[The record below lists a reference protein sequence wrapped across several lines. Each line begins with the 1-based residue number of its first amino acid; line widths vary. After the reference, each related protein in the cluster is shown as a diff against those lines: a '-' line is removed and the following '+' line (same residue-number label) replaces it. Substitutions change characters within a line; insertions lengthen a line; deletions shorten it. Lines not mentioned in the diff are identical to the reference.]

1 MRSIFRTLTLT
12 LTGVAGIAGLIACD
26 STPSPATALGAN
38 DGSMTK
44 IGDHPLARCA
54 TKSAL
59 LSLGAGTDSPGIPP
73 QIPRHERDT
82 ALVLN
87 GGACRNNQAFLLGS
101 GIFDMT
107 GPAGDSISA
116 GYEAPD
122 HVLRGIHLRQFARAF
137 ALQSPCNGNSV
148 MLVITETGFMTQGT
162 RQTVLDR
169 IAADPEL
176 AAVYGEQNLMLSAT
190 HTHSGPGGEA
200 HHTAYN
206 LFRTGYDDYVHQIY
220 TDSIYQAIKR
230 AHANLVAHPE
240 PGTVSLSI
248 GELLD
253 TNTNRSEPAYER
265 NPRTERAE
273 WTDINGNEVR
283 VNKRML
289 QLRFNRANG
298 TAIGLLN
305 WFGVHT
311 TSVGTHEPLISSDNK
326 GIAAIT
332 FERMLGTQYPG
343 EWGADNFVAAF
354 AQADEGDA
362 SPNLCFREHPYPDI
376 RIGCGEDT
384 LQSTAAHGA
393 KQLTKAVELFDS
405 ASAKLSGGIYSQ
417 LFHAPMDKIT
427 ITDPVILASLEHPPE
442 LDEDTKRT
450 CTAALGYSMA
460 AGAEDNRGP
469 SQEGISCENPD
480 LVASATADIQVALE
494 TIAAGAS
501 GAGYPAIP
509 ASVGGTVLGCQI
521 TQLPGLPA
529 ADADYSCHAEKP
541 ILFPIGTTDS
551 ISNADLPLQIVVL
564 GDLAVIALPWE
575 VTTTSARRLRQTV
588 LAELGAAG
596 VQHAVVASLS
606 NDFVQYLTTR
616 EEYASQQ
623 YEGAST
629 HFGPWTLAAVQ
640 QEVRKLAIS
649 LRDGTAPP
657 DGVAPPRT
665 TPALPNRPAYR
676 AGDRPPA
683 EGFGAVLEDA
693 RESYT
698 AGETVSVRFAGGHPR
713 NDTLEKRN
721 SSYVSVE
728 RQTAEGWQ
736 TVARDRDPEVIF
748 RWHANPESPFAGQS
762 QPSRASEIE
771 AIWHIP
777 ANLAA
782 GTYRIQHQG
791 TAVPDG
797 FSPDAG
803 QRIEYAGVSRPF
815 AVLSASSDCPG
826 YPALF

>member
-1 MRSIFRTLTLT
+1 MPQHTAVLALSLIL
-12 LTGVAGIAGLIACD
+12 AGSLLGCD
-26 STPSPATALGAN
+26 SAPTAASSMPTENRGAV
-38 DGSMTK
+38 K
-44 IGDHPLARCA
+44 ISDHPLAQCA
-54 TKSAL
+54 AQSEL
-59 LSLGAGTDSPGIPP
+59 LALGAGLDAPP
-73 QIPRHERDT
+73 LVPEITLPPRQPEL
-82 ALVLN
+82 ALN
-87 GGACRNNQAFLLGS
+87 SGACKDNQAFLLGS
-101 GIFDMT
+101 AVFDMT

-122 HVLRGIHLRQFARAF
+122 HILRGIHLRQFARAF
-137 ALQSPCNGNSV
+137 ALKSPCNGNSV
-148 MLVITETGFMTQGT
+148 VIVITDTGFITQGT
-162 RQTVLDR
+162 RQTVMER
-169 IAADPEL
+169 IAADAEL
-176 AAVYGEQNLMLSAT
+176 SAIYGEQNVMLSAT

-230 AHANLVAHPE
+230 AHANLVTNPE
-240 PGTVSLSI
+240 PGTISLRMDD
-248 GELLD
+248 LLD
-253 TNTNRSEPAYER
+253 ANTNRSEPAYAR
-265 NPRTERAE
+265 NPENERGR

-289 QLRFNRANG
+289 QLRFDRHDG
-298 TAIGLLN
+298 KPIGLLN

-326 GIAAIT
+326 GLAAIT
-332 FERMLGTQYPG
+332 FERMLGTLYPG
-343 EWGADNFVAAF
+343 EAGADNFVAAF
-354 AQADEGDA
+354 AQADEGDS

-376 RIGCGEDT
+376 QIGCGEDT
-384 LQSTAAHGA
+384 LQSTAAHGV
-393 KQLTKAVELFDS
+393 KQLEKAIALFDS
-405 ASAKLSGGIYSQ
+405 DGPKLTGGISTR
-417 LFHAPMDKIT
+417 LFHAPMDKLSV
-427 ITDPVILASLEHPPE
+427 TDPVVLDSLEHPQE
-442 LDEDTKRT
+442 LDAATKRT
-450 CTAALGYSMA
+450 CTAALGFSMA

-480 LVASATADIQVALE
+480 LVASAGADIQVALN

-501 GAGYPAIP
+501 GSGYPVVP
-509 ASVGGTVLGCQI
+509 ASVGGTLIGCLVSS
-521 TQLPGLPA
+521 LPGLPA

-564 GDLAVIALPWE
+564 GDLAIIALPWE

-657 DGVAPPRT
+657 AGVATPVT

-683 EGFGAVLEDA
+683 DGFGATLVDA
-693 RESYT
+693 EPSYT

-721 SSYVSVE
+721 GSYVTVE
-728 RQTAEGWQ
+728 RQTAQGWEV
-736 TVARDRDPEVIF
+736 VARDRDPELIF

-777 ANLAA
+777 ANMAD
-782 GTYRIQHQG
+782 GTYRIQHSG

-797 FSPDAG
+797 FSPNAG
-803 QRIEYAGVSRPF
+803 ERVEYTGTTQSFTVAG
-815 AVLSASSDCPG
+815 ASSDCPE
-826 YPALF
+826 YPSLF